1 MIRARNTMSTETA
14 AMPNIHILSNF
25 EEALRSLRNDAL
37 MMASLTERNL
47 ENTRRGLFDRDED
60 WCNTV
65 IADDEEVDT
74 LEVQVDREGVNIM
87 LRFHPLASDMRNVI
101 STMKLSVNLERIA
114 DQAVNIARRAR
125 KLIARPAV
133 DEILQLEPIFHY
145 AETMVKDAVRS
156 FANCDLD
163 LARGLKERDR
173 QLDEM
178 NRTIADKMTDLMSL
192 HVDHIPSYMD
202 LIFISRFLERIG
214 DQATNIG
221 EDTVYAICAEE
232 TRHTHHVSG

>member
-1 MIRARNTMSTETA
+1 MTSETA
-14 AMPNIHILSNF
+14 AMSNTHILSTF
-25 EEALRSLRNDAL
+25 EGALRSLRDDAL

-47 ENTRRGLFDRDED
+47 ENARRGLFERDED

-74 LEVQVDREGVNIM
+74 LEVQIDREGVNIM

-114 DQAVNIARRAR
+114 DQAVGIARRSR
-125 KLIARPAV
+125 KLIMRPPPEELH
-133 DEILQLEPIFHY
+133 DLEPIYQY
-145 AETMVKDAVRS
+145 AETMVKDSVRA
-156 FANCDLD
+156 FASQDLE

-173 QLDEM
+173 QLDQM
-178 NRTIADKMTDLMSL
+178 NRDFAEKLTDLMSH
-192 HVDHIPSYMD
+192 HVDCIPTYMD
-202 LIFISRFLERIG
+202 LIFIARFLERIG

-221 EDTVYAICAEE
+221 EDAIYAMTAEE
-232 TRHTHHVSG
+232 TRHTQHVVG

>member
-1 MIRARNTMSTETA
+1 MSTDTA
-14 AMPNIHILSNF
+14 AMPNTHILSTF

-47 ENTRRGLFDRDED
+47 ENARKGLLERDED

-74 LEVQVDREGVNIM
+74 LEVQIDREGVNIM
-87 LRFHPLASDMRNVI
+87 VRYHPVASDMREVI

-114 DQAVNIARRAR
+114 DQAVNIARRSR

-133 DEILQLEPIFHY
+133 DEILHLQPIFHY
-145 AETMVKDAVRS
+145 AETMVADSIRA
-156 FANCDLD
+156 FASRNLE
-163 LARGLKERDR
+163 LARALKERDR

-178 NRTIADKMTDLMSL
+178 NRNFAEKLTDLMSH
-192 HVDHIPSYMD
+192 HVESIPTYMD
-202 LIFISRFLERIG
+202 LILIARFLERVG

-221 EDTVYAICAEE
+221 EDTVYAISAEE
-232 TRHTHHVSG
+232 TRHIHHVDG

>member
-1 MIRARNTMSTETA
+1 MMSPDTA
-14 AMPNIHILSNF
+14 AMPNIHILSTF

-47 ENTRRGLFDRDED
+47 ENTRKGLFDRDED

-156 FANCDLD
+156 FANCDLE

-232 TRHTHHVSG
+232 TRHTHHVAG

>member
-1 MIRARNTMSTETA
+1 MTSETA
-14 AMPNIHILSNF
+14 AMSNTHILSTF
-25 EEALRSLRNDAL
+25 EGALRSLRDDAL

-47 ENTRRGLFDRDED
+47 EHARRGLFERDED

-74 LEVQVDREGVNIM
+74 LEVQIDREGVNIM

-114 DQAVNIARRAR
+114 DQAVGIARRSR
-125 KLIARPAV
+125 KLIMRPPAEQLH
-133 DEILQLEPIFHY
+133 DLEPIYQY
-145 AETMVKDAVRS
+145 AETMVKDAVRA
-156 FANCDLD
+156 FASQDLE

-173 QLDEM
+173 QLDQM
-178 NRTIADKMTDLMSL
+178 NRDFAEKLTDLMSH
-192 HVDHIPSYMD
+192 HVDCIPIYMD
-202 LIFISRFLERIG
+202 LIFIARFLERIG

-221 EDTVYAICAEE
+221 EDAIYAMTAEE
-232 TRHTHHVSG
+232 TRHTQHVVG

>member
-1 MIRARNTMSTETA
+1 MSTDTA
-14 AMPNIHILSNF
+14 AMPQTHILSTF
-25 EEALRSLRNDAL
+25 EEALRSLRDDAL

-47 ENTRRGLFDRDED
+47 ENARKGLFERDED

-74 LEVQVDREGVNIM
+74 LEVQIDREGVNLM

-114 DQAVNIARRAR
+114 DQAVGIARRSR
-125 KLIARPAV
+125 KLIARPPV
-133 DEILQLEPIFHY
+133 NEIVHLEPIFHY
-145 AETMVKDAVRS
+145 AEAMVKDAVRA
-156 FANCDLD
+156 FASRDIA

-173 QLDEM
+173 QLDQM
-178 NRTIADKMTDLMSL
+178 NRDFAEKFTNLMSQHL
-192 HVDHIPSYMD
+192 EFIPTYMD
-202 LIFISRFLERIG
+202 LIFMSRFLERIG

-221 EDTVYAICAEE
+221 EDTIYAISAEE
-232 TRHTHHVSG
+232 TRHIHHVTG

>member
-1 MIRARNTMSTETA
+1 MDGSSPT
-14 AMPNIHILSNF
+14 HILSNF
-25 EEALRSLRNDAL
+25 EEALRALRNDVL

-47 ENTRRGLFDRDED
+47 EHTRKGLFERDED

-65 IADDEEVDT
+65 IADDEEIDT
-74 LEVQVDREGVNIM
+74 LEVQVDREGINIM

-114 DQAVNIARRAR
+114 DQAVNIARRGR
-125 KLIARPAV
+125 KLIARPEV
-133 DEILQLEPIFHY
+133 TEIFELQPLFSF
-145 AETMVKDAVRS
+145 AELMVKDSVRA
-156 FANCDLD
+156 FANRDLE

-178 NRTIADKMTDLMSL
+178 NRTFAEKMTDLMGNN
-192 HVDHIPSYMD
+192 VERIPAYMD
-202 LIFISRFLERIG
+202 LIFIARFLERIG

-221 EDTVYAICAEE
+221 EDTVYAISAEE
-232 TRHTHHVSG
+232 TRHTNRPEGK